1 LVSRNGCHRNS
12 GKAVKQNLET
22 LGLDLLLNGHGMNT
36 EPTSNFT
43 RIDFPEKLLH
53 IVDVVVA
60 HAVDNTPLPDN
71 LNDLTE
77 WFETDG
83 WDHLC
88 STTDDYFCALKLFQL
103 AWYNFSD
110 QELEANQEE
119 TVPITDEV
127 RLAYARNLVAEAI
140 EEVDEYN
147 CPTVHSIQISNANGH
162 VAILGWLVESHGQ
175 GGVVPVFQGIFSNKS
190 DFYQSLRDLDFVLQT
205 EEDLLKDETILRL
218 WNQPPKP
225 IRNVVVSVSW
235 GNDLYPYPMS
245 ERTWNR
251 VKAGKALTRVEP
263 FLYEGKRYKANWCF
277 NYSGFGSLLVTYD
290 DAVGFDGKLS
300 DALIVV
306 DDLNVIWAS

>member
-1 LVSRNGCHRNS
+1 
-12 GKAVKQNLET
+12 
-22 LGLDLLLNGHGMNT
+22 MNT
-36 EPTSNFT
+36 EAISKSPA
-43 RIDFPEKLLH
+43 IYLPENLLEV
-53 IVDVVVA
+53 VDGVVA
-60 HAVDNTPLPDN
+60 HAIENTPLPRN
-71 LNDLTE
+71 FNDLIE

-88 STTDDYFCALKLFQL
+88 SSNDDYFCALKLFQI
-103 AWYNFSD
+103 ACWNFSD

-119 TVPITDEV
+119 PVPITDELRV
-127 RLAYARNLVAEAI
+127 AYARNLVDEAI

-147 CPTVHSIQISNANGH
+147 CPTVHTVQISNEQGQ

-175 GGVVPVFQGIFSNKS
+175 GGVVPVFQGIFSNKT

-205 EEDLLKDETILRL
+205 EEGLLKDETILRL

-225 IRNVVVSVSW
+225 IRNVIISVSW
-235 GNDLYPYPMS
+235 GNDLYRCPMS

-263 FLYEGKRYKANWCF
+263 FIYEGKRFKANWCF

-290 DAVGFDGKLS
+290 DAVGFEGNLACNTTFKTLFQ
-300 DALIVV
+300 LQIF
-306 DDLNVIWAS
+306 